1 VQDGALSPTVLEK
14 TPSEGRVAH
23 FRMGLKRRP
32 RFETLDEVILSGLRH
47 EYSSSNTA
55 EIDTKLRR
63 SLHYY
68 GFDVERGMERV
79 PLLRNFKNRLLK
91 EFSPPNESPYFVR
104 APQTQG
110 SASMHDFD
118 LLRLKKDMAAA
129 FPSVDTGLVGGF
141 VNHAIY
147 LYYLR

>member
-1 VQDGALSPTVLEK
+1 
-14 TPSEGRVAH
+14 
-23 FRMGLKRRP
+23 MGLKRRP
-32 RFETLDEVILSGLRH
+32 RHNTIDEVVLSGLRH
-47 EYSSSNTA
+47 EYSSSNVA
-55 EIDTKLRR
+55 EMDAKLRR

-68 GFDVERGMERV
+68 GFDVERGMQRV

-91 EFSPPNESPYFVR
+91 ELSRPIESTYFVR

-118 LLRLKKDMAAA
+118 LLRLKEDMAGA

-141 VNHAIY
+141 LNQIIY
-147 LYYLR
+147 IYYLR